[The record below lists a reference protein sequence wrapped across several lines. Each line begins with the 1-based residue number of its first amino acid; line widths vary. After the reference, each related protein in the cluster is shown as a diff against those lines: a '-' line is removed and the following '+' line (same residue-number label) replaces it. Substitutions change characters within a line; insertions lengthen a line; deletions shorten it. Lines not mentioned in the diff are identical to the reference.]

1 MDGLLMNAP
10 ESHDGE
16 FAAYLHQHHQ
26 LATEVA
32 KSLGEK
38 LQRFEKKLADVH
50 HRLAVVEEVN
60 EAHLKLGIFSLK
72 LREGL
77 TDLFKSKY
85 RPLHERTRVV
95 LEDCIQE
102 LRGRL
107 RAILTYDWLAKGH
120 HDLDDNHA
128 KVAFLKEYAHHF
140 DTLVKDIQDF
150 REEITHRFKS
160 ALLLEK
166 GAFEQLQDYLK
177 KKSDYKVAA
186 KELKAKEK
194 AAVKEKEYEQAADFE
209 RAIAVYKKKYE
220 EAEKSLEENLK
231 GL

>member
-1 MDGLLMNAP
+1 MNAP

-16 FAAYLHQHHQ
+16 FAAYLHHHHQ

-38 LQRFEKKLADVH
+38 VQRFEKKLADLH
-50 HRLAVVEEVN
+50 HRLAAVEEVN
-60 EAHLKLGIFSLK
+60 EAHVKLGFFSVK

-85 RPLHERTRVV
+85 RPLHERTRAV
-95 LEDCIQE
+95 LEDCIHD
-102 LRGRL
+102 LRERL
-107 RAILTYDWLAKGH
+107 KAILTYDWEAKGR

-140 DTLVKDIQDF
+140 DTLVKDIEDF
-150 REEITHRFKS
+150 RKDITHRFKS

-166 GAFEQLQDYLK
+166 AAFEQLQNYLEK
-177 KKSDYKVAA
+177 KADYKQAA

-194 AAVKEKEYEQAADFE
+194 AAVKEKDYEQAADYE
-209 RAIAVYKKKYE
+209 RAVQVFKKKYE

>member
-1 MDGLLMNAP
+1 MNAP

-16 FAAYLHQHHQ
+16 FAAYLHHHHQ

-32 KSLGEK
+32 KSLNEK

-60 EAHLKLGIFSLK
+60 EAHAKLGFFSLK
-72 LREGL
+72 LHEGL

-85 RPLHERTRVV
+85 RPLHERTRLV
-95 LEDCIQE
+95 LEDCIQD

-107 RAILTYDWLAKGH
+107 RAILTYDWEAKDH
-120 HDLDDNHA
+120 QHLDDNHA

-140 DTLVKDIQDF
+140 DTLVKDIEDF
-150 REEITHRFKS
+150 RKEITHRFKT
-160 ALLLEK
+160 ALLQEK
-166 GAFEQLQDYLK
+166 GAFEQLQNYLK
-177 KKSDYKVAA
+177 AKADYKVAA
-186 KELKAKEK
+186 KELKAKER
-194 AAVKEKEYEQAADFE
+194 AAVKEKEYEQAADYE
-209 RAIAVYKKKYE
+209 RAVHLYKKKYE
-220 EAEKSLEENLK
+220 EAEKSLEEDLK